1 MAAPAVGLSAAGWP
15 RRAPWLPAGGAGGR
29 GPGVGAP
36 ERRGPAERPAEARA
50 VPPRRGPLDLPE
62 LRLDRRGG
70 GEGSYR
76 TFRAGLPAW
85 LPRLPRRR
93 AAPRRAA
100 RRAGAGSC
108 RAGGDWRPAGP
119 STWPRA
125 AGAGAGGA
133 AVFCDVSLS
142 PRGCG
147 ALDLAAGAE
156 VCAGAAGV
164 REPVRARPAARP
176 HGIERPELRLEE
188 PPPGPGP
195 PPEVCGCRSATPP
208 GRRISAGW
216 GHSGRPGPP
225 AGRVGD
231 GPSPR
236 ARGGWSARLGVRA
249 RCGFWAMVGLSASE
263 LSPVRRVCHAVGQG
277 MTVPAAR
284 QTVPD
289 GA

>member
-1 MAAPAVGLSAAGWP
+1 M
-15 RRAPWLPAGGAGGR
+15 
-29 GPGVGAP
+29 
-36 ERRGPAERPAEARA
+36 
-50 VPPRRGPLDLPE
+50 PPRRGPLDLPE

-70 GEGSYR
+70 KGSYR

-93 AAPRRAA
+93 AAPRRTA

-188 PPPGPGP
+188 PPPAPRPPAGGVRLSIRDPPGAPNIGRVGALWAPRAGWGMGP
-195 PPEVCGCRSATPP
+195 PPGCA
-208 GRRISAGW
+208 AG
-216 GHSGRPGPP
+216 GQPVSGCARAAGSGRWWGYL
-225 AGRVGD
+225 AV
-231 GPSPR
+231 
-236 ARGGWSARLGVRA
+236 V
-249 RCGFWAMVGLSASE
+249 

-284 QTVPD
+284 PTVPD